1 MILFTQSIDA
11 QILYRNNC
19 KRLCLFTRI
28 DSVCMLPQTEESLL
42 QRIVSILSARKERI
56 ANWRKLF
63 LKSVKVDINV
73 SLLML
78 IRIVVEVIS
87 QKGKRKTISFVTKKD
102 TKILSFILR
111 TNKRQDK
118 MSTQSSTTESGQAI
132 DYPQKSTIFPN

>member
-1 MILFTQSIDA
+1 M
-11 QILYRNNC
+11 
-19 KRLCLFTRI
+19 
-28 DSVCMLPQTEESLL
+28 
-42 QRIVSILSARKERI
+42 
-56 ANWRKLF
+56 
-63 LKSVKVDINV
+63 KVDINV

>member
-1 MILFTQSIDA
+1 MHRFFTVTTVSASASSRESIRSA
-11 QILYRNNC
+11 CFHRRKKASCNA
-19 KRLCLFTRI
+19 
-28 DSVCMLPQTEESLL
+28 SSASSLL
-42 QRIVSILSARKERI
+42 GRRRI

-118 MSTQSSTTESGQAI
+118 MSTQSSTTESGQTI